1 MIEYLEELSQ
11 SYIARMIS
19 LAIALRY
26 ADIGMPS
33 RIMLLL
39 WLAQLAAPPK
49 EPLVTIVA
57 RINGAILLYI

>member
-11 SYIARMIS
+11 SYIARMIF

-49 EPLVTIVA
+49 EPRVTIVA